1 MEEKEGYTEGR
12 HDGQGR
18 FRRRQ
23 KTEGGEKGKC
33 EENVARLENEV
44 KLLNQGLQRKGC
56 SRPINSPSGLFI
68 DSETPRPPAVI
79 SDIR

>member
-1 MEEKEGYTEGR
+1 MMGR
-12 HDGQGR
+12 GGLDGGS
-18 FRRRQ
+18 RRRERRRENV
-23 KTEGGEKGKC
+23 KK
-33 EENVARLENEV
+33 NVARLENEV

-56 SRPINSPSGLFI
+56 SPPINSPSGLFI